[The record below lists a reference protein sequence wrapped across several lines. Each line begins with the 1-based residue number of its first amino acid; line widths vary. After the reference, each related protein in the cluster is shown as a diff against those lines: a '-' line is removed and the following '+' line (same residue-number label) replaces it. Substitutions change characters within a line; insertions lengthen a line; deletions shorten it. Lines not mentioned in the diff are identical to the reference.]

1 MNYSS
6 VTDCKYVTEDGLYI
20 GCQVNFDK
28 LGTVYFTAYAN
39 DSEAHS
45 REIYQR
51 ANSGEFGVVKE
62 YVSVRIEPTLEQRKN
77 QQRTKRN
84 QLLSQLDALI
94 SNPLRWASIDEQEK
108 DAIANYRLSLLA
120 VPQQEGFPDNVI
132 WPESPT
138 LISANT
144 ISITPTIIL

>member
-20 GCQVNFDK
+20 GCQVDFDK
-28 LGTVYFTAYAN
+28 LGTVYFVASST
-39 DSEAHS
+39 DSEDHGV
-45 REIYQR
+45 EIYQR
-51 ANSGEFGVVKE
+51 AKNGEFGPVADYISAE
-62 YVSVRIEPTLEQRKN
+62 AILTLEQRKN

-108 DAIANYRLSLLA
+108 NAIANYRTFLLA
-120 VPQQEGFPDNVI
+120 VPQQEGFPDNI
-132 WPESPT
+132 TWPESPM

>member
-1 MNYSS
+1 M
-6 VTDCKYVTEDGLYI
+6 TDCQYVTEDRLYI
-20 GCQVNFDK
+20 GCQVDFDK

-39 DSEAHS
+39 DLEEHG

-51 ANSGEFGVVKE
+51 ANNGEFGVVKE
-62 YVSVRIEPTLEQRKN
+62 YVSIKIEPTLEQRKN

-84 QLLSQLDALI
+84 QLLSQIDALI

-108 DAIANYRLSLLA
+108 NAIANYRLSLLA
-120 VPQQEGFPDNVI
+120 VPQQEGFPDNI
-132 WPESPT
+132 TWPESPM

-144 ISITPTIIL
+144 ISIAPTIIL